1 MNHAILVSDM
11 QMGRRMPPLFD
22 KLQGIA
28 HKARERV
35 PLPPLVRAVLRRVD
49 RFRRPAE
56 AAPTPTPAA
65 PEVSPAPVVE
75 KKVNW
80 ELRTQAEL
88 VEHIVSHYHAN
99 LRRDLPALIDAARR
113 IEREHAAHAAAPRGL
128 ADELASFASELESHM
143 VKEETVLFPML
154 RTGARGG
161 QLDMPIR
168 MMERDHDDHAAGLER
183 IREHTANLTAPSD
196 ASAAWLEL
204 YRGLATLETDLHQH
218 IYLENNILFARASGD
233 RY

>member
-1 MNHAILVSDM
+1 
-11 QMGRRMPPLFD
+11 MPPLFD

-28 HKARERV
+28 RKARERV
-35 PLPPLVRAVLRRVD
+35 PVPPVVRAVLRRFN
-49 RFRRPAE
+49 RFRAPPP
-56 AAPTPTPAA
+56 AAPAPMPAA
-65 PEVSPAPVVE
+65 PEASPAPVVE
-75 KKVNW
+75 KNVKW

-113 IEREHAAHAAAPRGL
+113 IERDHAAHAAVPRGL

-143 VKEETVLFPML
+143 LKEETVLFPTL

-168 MMERDHDDHAAGLER
+168 MMERDHDGHTAGLDR
-183 IREHTANLTAPSD
+183 IREHTANLTAPDD
-196 ASAAWLEL
+196 ASAAWLDL
-204 YRGLATLETDLHQH
+204 YRGLATLETDLQQH
-218 IYLENNILFARASGD
+218 IYLENNILFVRATGERD
-233 RY
+233 G